1 MKIKRFIYFIPLFLI
16 GCKEAPKDYYSAG
29 EVEVVNPCSDIIWT
43 DNNDTIIVT
52 TKDAKEYLDSLDRT
66 TPLRHML
73 NPEETAPHTVKIRV
87 IK

>member
-29 EVEVVNPCSDIIWT
+29 EVEVIDSCSDTIWT
-43 DNNDTIIVT
+43 DNNDTTIVT
-52 TKDAKEYLDSLDRT
+52 TKDVRATS
-66 TPLRHML
+66 LRHML

>member
-29 EVEVVNPCSDIIWT
+29 EVEVIDSCSDTIWT
-43 DNNDTIIVT
+43 DNNDTTIVT
-52 TKDAKEYLDSLDRT
+52 TKDVRA

-73 NPEETAPHTVKIRV
+73 NTEETAPHTVKIRV

>member
-29 EVEVVNPCSDIIWT
+29 EVEVIDPCSDTIWT
-43 DNNDTIIVT
+43 DNNDTTIVT
-52 TKDAKEYLDSLDRT
+52 TKDIRA

-73 NPEETAPHTVKIRV
+73 NPEETAPHTVKIKV